1 MRSDIAWSSV
11 SAGAN
16 TEFDILFLKN
26 RFSVRMGLRLA
37 RLGRGHAGKGGLAAA
52 EKNAYETKM
61 RAKALTRLDS
71 RDVIVAAGACISR
84 I

>member
-1 MRSDIAWSSV
+1 
-11 SAGAN
+11 
-16 TEFDILFLKN
+16 
-26 RFSVRMGLRLA
+26 MGLRLA
-37 RLGRGHAGKGGLAAA
+37 RLGRGKAGWLLTPGA
-52 EKNAYETKM
+52 EKNAYETRM